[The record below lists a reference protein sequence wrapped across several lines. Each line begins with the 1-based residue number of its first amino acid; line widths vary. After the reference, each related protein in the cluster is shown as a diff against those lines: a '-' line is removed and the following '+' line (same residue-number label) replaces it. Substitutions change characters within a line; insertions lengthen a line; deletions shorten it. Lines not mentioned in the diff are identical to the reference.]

1 MTREE
6 RIKLGLT
13 GKISYVSPVTGKTE
27 WVDLDDEEHVGVLS
41 HEEYERRTLGKRGG
55 DKYFSDIDF
64 DDEEEY
70 LDYCKR
76 NNIKP
81 KSDRWGH
88 TY

>member
-13 GKISYVSPVTGKTE
+13 GKISYKDPRTGKTK
-27 WVDLDDEEHVGVLS
+27 WIDLDDEEHVGVLTTDES
-41 HEEYERRTLGKRGG
+41 ERRNSGLKS
-55 DKYFSDIDF
+55 FSDIDF
-64 DDEEEY
+64 DDEDEY
-70 LDYCKR
+70 LDYCKK